1 MQKRFLLLV
10 ATIFAALSCW
20 AQGTGTYSTDPSPL
34 NADKEGTFIWKDT
47 NKIFGANDEL
57 YVHIGVLDETDTW
70 QNSPSK
76 WCDNSEKYKMTK
88 QSDGSW
94 KLVMGPT
101 VRDYFGATIAINK
114 IGVVVRNADG
124 TKQTKPDFYL
134 ECQDAALYCEIAG
147 LPSSGIVE
155 AGKAIDVVVNATKAS
170 DITLT
175 VTGPNGTET
184 FTTKDSKTLKQNY
197 TFAKQGDY
205 TFTAKSTTASENHE
219 VSAKVTARGA
229 VVNETRPAGTK
240 EGINIINDNTVTFVL
255 FDCDKNG
262 AYSECVF
269 WVGDNTDWD
278 IKSDYLMKRDNTNK
292 CWWITINGLEPGKE
306 YAFQYHV
313 IPKSGN
319 AIRFADPYSTK
330 ILDPWN
336 DKWIDKNVYPNL
348 REFPAKAWEQPA
360 TVFKTTGSDYKWE
373 VTDFTVK
380 NRDNLVIYELLLRDF
395 TTQKSLKAAMEKLPY
410 LQSLGVNAIELMP
423 VQEFDGNLSWGY
435 NPAYFYALD
444 KAYGT
449 DEDYRK
455 FIDECHKLGIAVFF
469 DVVYNHATG
478 NFPYCKLWW
487 DSANNKTSANNPWF
501 NVDAPHPF
509 SVFHDFNHEVPEV
522 KEYIKRNLVYLL
534 EEYKIDG
541 FRFDLTKGFTNRK
554 CTESTA
560 SNYDQSR
567 INILKEYNAAIKA
580 VRPDACM
587 ILEHLCAESEEKVLA
602 QDGMICWR
610 NMNNAYCQSAMG
622 YQSQSAVAAVYA
634 NGSNMP
640 KNGLVGY
647 MESHDEE
654 RTTYKAAKWGVS
666 GIKDS
671 NSNGSDDN
679 MLYDNVDT
687 NLATRMDQAIA
698 NVAQFLTVPGPKMI
712 WQFGELGYDYSINY
726 NGDRTAEKP
735 VKWEYAQDPERHRLW
750 MAYAK
755 LNTLRNY
762 HAELFTTDA
771 TFTYKL
777 NENDWTNGRFVTL
790 TSKDGNKSV
799 VVAINLTN
807 SNGNYTLTFP
817 KTGTWT
823 NLLTDETIQVSSTTY
838 SQSVPAHSCVIYTNF
853 EVTGVED
860 AVADKVEYSVYPNP
874 ASDYVY
880 TNAQGELSIYNVAG
894 NLVRQAEGNCV
905 EVRDLPSGM
914 YILNITNGNDS
925 QSVKFIKK

>member
-155 AGKAIDVVVNATKAS
+155 AGKAIDVVVNATKTS

-184 FTTKDSKTLKQNY
+184 FTAKGSKTLKQNY
-197 TFAKQGDY
+197 TFAKHGDY
-205 TFTAKSTTASENHE
+205 PFTAKSTTASENHE

-330 ILDPWN
+330 ILDP
-336 DKWIDKNVYPNL
+336 
-348 REFPAKAWEQPA
+348 
-360 TVFKTTGSDYKWE
+360 
-373 VTDFTVK
+373 
-380 NRDNLVIYELLLRDF
+380 
-395 TTQKSLKAAMEKLPY
+395 
-410 LQSLGVNAIELMP
+410 
-423 VQEFDGNLSWGY
+423 
-435 NPAYFYALD
+435 
-444 KAYGT
+444 GT
-449 DEDYRK
+449 
-455 FIDECHKLGIAVFF
+455 
-469 DVVYNHATG
+469 
-478 NFPYCKLWW
+478 
-487 DSANNKTSANNPWF
+487 
-501 NVDAPHPF
+501 
-509 SVFHDFNHEVPEV
+509 
-522 KEYIKRNLVYLL
+522 
-534 EEYKIDG
+534 
-541 FRFDLTKGFTNRK
+541 
-554 CTESTA
+554 
-560 SNYDQSR
+560 
-567 INILKEYNAAIKA
+567 
-580 VRPDACM
+580 
-587 ILEHLCAESEEKVLA
+587 
-602 QDGMICWR
+602 
-610 NMNNAYCQSAMG
+610 
-622 YQSQSAVAAVYA
+622 
-634 NGSNMP
+634 
-640 KNGLVGY
+640 
-647 MESHDEE
+647 
-654 RTTYKAAKWGVS
+654 
-666 GIKDS
+666 
-671 NSNGSDDN
+671 
-679 MLYDNVDT
+679 
-687 NLATRMDQAIA
+687 
-698 NVAQFLTVPGPKMI
+698 
-712 WQFGELGYDYSINY
+712 
-726 NGDRTAEKP
+726 
-735 VKWEYAQDPERHRLW
+735 
-750 MAYAK
+750 
-755 LNTLRNY
+755 
-762 HAELFTTDA
+762 
-771 TFTYKL
+771 
-777 NENDWTNGRFVTL
+777 TNG
-790 TSKDGNKSV
+790 
-799 VVAINLTN
+799 
-807 SNGNYTLTFP
+807 
-817 KTGTWT
+817 
-823 NLLTDETIQVSSTTY
+823 
-838 SQSVPAHSCVIYTNF
+838 
-853 EVTGVED
+853 
-860 AVADKVEYSVYPNP
+860 
-874 ASDYVY
+874 
-880 TNAQGELSIYNVAG
+880 
-894 NLVRQAEGNCV
+894 
-905 EVRDLPSGM
+905 
-914 YILNITNGNDS
+914 
-925 QSVKFIKK
+925 

>member
-1 MQKRFLLLV
+1 MQKRILLLL
-10 ATIFAALSCW
+10 ATIFASLSAW
-20 AQGTGTYSTDPSPL
+20 AAVGSYTTSPSPL
-34 NADKEGTFIWKDT
+34 DADQEGSLIWTDT
-47 NKIFGANDEL
+47 NKIFGASDEL
-57 YVHIGVLDETDTW
+57 YVHIGVLDEDDVW
-70 QNSPSK
+70 HNAPSK
-76 WCDNSEKYKMTK
+76 WCDNSDKYKMTK

-101 VRDYFGATIAINK
+101 VREYFGAEIAVTK
-114 IGVVVRNADG
+114 IGVVVRNANGD
-124 TKQTKPDFYL
+124 KQTSPDFYL
-134 ECQDAALYCEIAG
+134 ECTDAALYAEITGIPA
-147 LPSSGIVE
+147 SGIVE
-155 AGKAIDVVVNATKAS
+155 SGKAIALTVNATKTA
-170 DITLT
+170 DLTLT
-175 VTGPNGTET
+175 VTGPDGTKT
-184 FTTKDSKTLKQNY
+184 FTAKASKSLTQNY
-197 TFAKQGDY
+197 TFAQQGDY
-205 TFTAKSTTASENHE
+205 TITAKAATASETHE
-219 VSAKVTARGA
+219 VSANVVARGA
-229 VVNETRPAGTK
+229 VVNETRPAGTI
-240 EGINIINDNTVTFVL
+240 EGINIIDKNTVTLVL

-262 AYSECVF
+262 AYSDCVF
-269 WVGDNTDWD
+269 YVGDNTDWEL
-278 IKSDYLMKRDNTNK
+278 SSNYLMKRDNTNK
-292 CWWITINGLEPGKE
+292 CWWITISGLEEGKE

-313 IPKSGN
+313 VPKSGD

-336 DKWIDKNVYPNL
+336 DKWIDKNVYPGL

-360 TVFKTTGSDYKWE
+360 TVFKTTGSDYEWE

-395 TTQKSLKAAMEKLPY
+395 TTEKSLKAAMKKLPY

-435 NPAYFYALD
+435 NPSYFFALD

-487 DSANNKTSANNPWF
+487 DSANNKTASNNPWF

-509 SVFHDFNHEVPEV
+509 SVFHDFNHEVAEV
-522 KEYIKRNLVYLL
+522 KAYIKRNLQYLL

-541 FRFDLTKGFTNRK
+541 FRFDLTKGFTNRQ

-567 INILKEYNAAIKA
+567 IDILKEYNAAIKA

-587 ILEHLCAESEEKVLA
+587 ILEHLCGESEERVLA

-610 NMNNAYCQSAMG
+610 NMNYAYCQSAMG
-622 YQSQSAVAAVYA
+622 YQSGSDVTGVYA

-654 RTTYKAAKWGVS
+654 RTTYKATQWGS
-666 GIKDS
+666 GLVKTD
-671 NSNGSDDN
+671 
-679 MLYDNVDT
+679 
-687 NLATRMDQAIA
+687 LAARMNQAIA

-712 WQFGELGYDYSINY
+712 WQFGELGYDYSIEY

-735 VKWEYAQDPERHRLW
+735 VKWDYRTDPERHRLW

-762 HAELFTTDA
+762 HAELFATDA
-771 TFTYKL
+771 AFTYKL
-777 NENDWTNGRFVTL
+777 SQNDWTNGRFVTL

-799 VVAINLTN
+799 VAAINLTGTD
-807 SNGNYTLTFP
+807 GNYTITFP

-823 NLLTDETIQVSSTTY
+823 NLLTDETLEVTNTSMTH
-838 SQSVPAHSCVIYTNF
+838 SVPKNSCVIYTNF
-853 EVTGVED
+853 EVTGVD
-860 AVADKVEYSVYPNP
+860 DVVSDKVEYTVYPNP
-874 ASDYVY
+874 ADDYVY
-880 TNAQGELSIYNVAG
+880 TNAQGVLRVFNIAG
-894 NLVRQAEGNCV
+894 NLVKQAEGNCV
-905 EVRDLPSGM
+905 EIRDLPTGM
-914 YILNITNGNDS
+914 YILNITNGNKS
-925 QSVKFIKK
+925 QSMKFVKK

>member
-1 MQKRFLLLV
+1 MQKKFLLLV
-10 ATIFAALSCW
+10 ATIFTALSSW
-20 AQGTGTYSTDPSPL
+20 AAVGSYITDPTPL
-34 NADKEGTFIWKDT
+34 NADKEGTLIWTDSD
-47 NKIFGANDEL
+47 KIFGATDEL
-57 YVHIGVLDETDTW
+57 YVHIGVLDAEDVW
-70 QNSPSK
+70 HNAPAQ

-88 QSDGSW
+88 QDDGTW

-101 VRDYFGATIAINK
+101 IREYFGATIEICK

-124 TKQTKPDFYL
+124 SKQTKPDFYID
-134 ECQDAALYCEIAG
+134 CTDAALYGEIVG

-155 AGKAIDVVVNATKAS
+155 AGQALDITVNATKTA

-175 VTGPNGTET
+175 VAGPDGKEDFTAKATTEM
-184 FTTKDSKTLKQNY
+184 KQKY

-205 TFTAKSTTASENHE
+205 TFTAKVVAGTETHE
-219 VSAKVTARGA
+219 VSATVASCGA
-229 VVNETRPAGTK
+229 VTNEARPAGVK
-240 EGINIINDNTVTFVL
+240 EGINVIDENTVTFVL
-255 FDCDKNG
+255 FDSDKNG
-262 AYSECVF
+262 AYSQRVF
-269 WVGDNTDWD
+269 WVGDNTDWAL
-278 IKSDYLMKRDNTNK
+278 KSEYMMKRDNTNK
-292 CWWITINGLEPGKE
+292 CWWITIGDLEPGKE

-313 IPKSGN
+313 ITKDGE

-336 DKWIDKNVYPNL
+336 DKWIDESIYPDL

-360 TVFKTTGSDYKWE
+360 TAFKTTGSDYKWE

-395 TTQKSLKAAMEKLPY
+395 TAEKSLKAAMEKLPY

-449 DEDYRK
+449 DEDYRM

-487 DSANNKTSANNPWF
+487 DSKNNKTAANNPWF

-541 FRFDLTKGFTNRK
+541 FRFDLTKGFTNRQ

-580 VRPDACM
+580 ARPDACM
-587 ILEHLCAESEEKVLA
+587 ILEHLCSESEEKVLA

-622 YQSQSAVAAVYA
+622 YQSDSNVTGVYA

-679 MLYDNVDT
+679 LLYDNVDT
-687 NLATRMDQAIA
+687 NLATRIDQAIA

-735 VKWEYAQDPERHRLW
+735 VKWEYKNNPERRRLLE
-750 MAYAK
+750 AYSK
-755 LNTLRNY
+755 INTLRNY
-762 HAELFTTDA
+762 HAELFATDA
-771 TFTYKL
+771 TFSYKL
-777 NENDWTNGRFVTL
+777 AQNDWANGRHITL

-799 VVAINLTN
+799 VVAVNLT
-807 SNGNYTLTFP
+807 STAGNYTLTFP

-823 NLLTDETIQVSSTTY
+823 NLITNETLEVSST
-838 SQSVPAHSCVIYTNF
+838 SMNISVPAHNCVIYTNF

-860 AVADKVEYSVYPNP
+860 VVTDKVEYTVFPNP

-880 TNAQGELSIYNVAG
+880 TNAQGELSIYNIAG
-894 NLVRQAEGNCV
+894 NLVKQAEGNCV
-905 EVRDLPSGM
+905 EVRDLPAGM
-914 YILNITNGNDS
+914 YILNITNGNNS
-925 QSVKFIKK
+925 QSMKFIKK

>member
-1 MQKRFLLLV
+1 MQKNFLLLI
-10 ATIFAALSCW
+10 ATIFTALTALAADS
-20 AQGTGTYSTDPSPL
+20 QGTYTTTPSPL
-34 NADKEGTFIWKDT
+34 NADQEGTFTWSDKD
-47 NKIFGANDEL
+47 KIFASSDQL
-57 YVHIGVLDETDTW
+57 YVHIGVVDDTDTW
-70 QNSPSK
+70 HNGPSK

-88 QSDGSW
+88 NSDGSW
-94 KLVMGPT
+94 SLTMGPT
-101 VRDYFGATIAINK
+101 VREYFGASIEMK
-114 IGVVVRNADG
+114 RIGVVVRNADG
-124 TKQTKPDFYL
+124 SKQTRPDIML
-134 ECQDAALYCEIAG
+134 ECTDAALYAEIQG
-147 LPSSGIVE
+147 LPASGIISVGE
-155 AGKAIDVVVNATKAS
+155 KATITVMATKKA
-170 DITLT
+170 DITLDI
-175 VTGPNGTET
+175 TGPNGTET
-184 FTTKDSKTLKQNY
+184 FNSANSSSLVKVY
-197 TFAKQGDY
+197 TFAQKGEY
-205 TFTAKSTTASENHE
+205 NI
-219 VSAKVTARGA
+219 SAKVTNGSETHQTSSKLVVRDA
-229 VVNETRPAGTK
+229 VTEQVRPAGTI
-240 EGINIINDNTVTFVL
+240 EGINIIDENTVTFVL

-262 AYSECVF
+262 AYSDCVF
-269 WVGDNTDWD
+269 WVGDNTDWELKND
-278 IKSDYLMKRDNTNK
+278 FLMKRDNTNK
-292 CWWITINGLEPGKE
+292 CWWLTVTGLEPGKE

-313 IPKSGN
+313 VPKNGD

-336 DKWIDKNVYPNL
+336 DKWIDKNVYPGL

-360 TVFKTTGSDYKWE
+360 TAFTTTGSTYEWQ
-373 VTDFTVK
+373 VTDFTVE

-435 NPAYFYALD
+435 NPCYFYALD

-449 DEDYRK
+449 DDDYRM
-455 FIDECHKLGIAVFF
+455 FIDECHKLGIAVFI

-487 DSANNKTSANNPWF
+487 NSTNSKTAANNPWF

-534 EEYKIDG
+534 EEYKVDG

-554 CTESTA
+554 CNESTA

-567 INILKEYNAAIKA
+567 VNILKEYNAAIKA

-587 ILEHLCAESEEKVLA
+587 ILEHLCDESEERVLA
-602 QDGMICWR
+602 QDGMMCWR
-610 NMNNAYCQSAMG
+610 NMNYAYCQSAMG
-622 YQSQSAVAAVYA
+622 YQSGSGVAGVYA

-654 RTTYKAAKWGVS
+654 RTTYKAQQYGYMTVK
-666 GIKDS
+666 
-671 NSNGSDDN
+671 
-679 MLYDNVDT
+679 T
-687 NLATRMDQAIA
+687 NEAVRMDQAIA

-755 LNTLRNY
+755 LNNLRNY
-762 HAELFTTDA
+762 HAELFATDA

-777 NENDWTNGRFVTL
+777 NESDWTNGRFVTL

-799 VVAINLTN
+799 VVAINLTHN
-807 SNGNYTLTFP
+807 DGNYTMTFP

-823 NLLTDETIQVSSTTY
+823 NLLTDETIEVSSTSF
-838 SQSVPAHSCVIYTNF
+838 SQSVPAHNCVIYVNF
-853 EVTGVED
+853 EPTGVD
-860 AVADKVEYSVYPNP
+860 NVINDKVEYTLYPNP

-880 TNAQGELSIYNVAG
+880 TNAQGELSIFNIAG
-894 NLVRQAEGNCV
+894 NLVKQANGNCV
-905 EVRDLPSGM
+905 EIKDLPAGM
-914 YILNITNGNDS
+914 YILNIKNGRET
-925 QSVKFIKK
+925 QSLKFVKK

>member
-1 MQKRFLLLV
+1 MLKKLLLVV
-10 ATIFAALSCW
+10 ATIFAAASSW
-20 AQGTGTYSTDPSPL
+20 AQTGTYTTNPSPL
-34 NADKEGTFIWKDT
+34 NADQEGTLIWTDT
-47 NKIFGANDEL
+47 NKIFGANDQL
-57 YVHIGVLDETDTW
+57 YVHIGVLDATDTW
-70 QNSPSK
+70 QHGPSE
-76 WCDNSEKYKMTK
+76 WCDNSDKYKMTK
-88 QSDGSW
+88 QDDGSW

-101 VRDYFGATIAINK
+101 VREYFGATIEVTK

-124 TKQTKPDFYL
+124 SKQTRPDFYL
-134 ECQDAALYCEIAG
+134 ECTDAALYCEIAG
-147 LPSSGIVE
+147 LPASGIVE
-155 AGKAIDVVVNATKAS
+155 TGKAIDITVNATKAA
-170 DITLT
+170 DLTLE
-175 VTGPNGTET
+175 VKGPNGTET
-184 FTTKDSKTLKQNY
+184 FTASASKTYTKNY
-197 TFAKQGDY
+197 NFTQQGDY
-205 TFTAKSTTASENHE
+205 TITATAKTASENHT
-219 VSAKVTARGA
+219 VSSKITACGA

-240 EGINIINDNTVTFVL
+240 EGINIIDDNTVTFVL

-262 AYSECVF
+262 GYSDRIF
-269 WVGDNTDWD
+269 WVGDNTDWEL
-278 IKSDYLMKRDNTNK
+278 KSDYMMKRDNTNK

-306 YAFQYHV
+306 YAMQYHV
-313 IPKSGN
+313 VPKNGE

-336 DKWIDKNVYPNL
+336 DKWIDANVYPNL

-360 TVFKTTGSDYKWE
+360 TVFKTTGSEYQWE

-395 TTQKSLKAAMEKLPY
+395 TTEKSLKAAMEKLPY

-449 DEDYRK
+449 DEDYRT
-455 FIDECHKLGIAVFF
+455 FIDECHKLGIAVFL

-487 DSANNKTSANNPWF
+487 DSSNNKTAANNPWF

-541 FRFDLTKGFTNRK
+541 FRFDLTKGFTNRQ
-554 CTESTA
+554 CNESTA

-580 VRPDACM
+580 VRPDACV
-587 ILEHLCAESEEKVLA
+587 ILEHFCAESEEKALA
-602 QDGMICWR
+602 QDGMMCWR
-610 NMNNAYCQSAMG
+610 NMNYAYCQSAMG
-622 YQSQSAVAAVYA
+622 YQSGSGVAGVYA
-634 NGSNMP
+634 NGSSMP
-640 KNGLVGY
+640 KNSLIGF

-654 RTTYKAAKWGVS
+654 RTAYKATQWG
-666 GIKDS
+666 
-671 NSNGSDDN
+671 
-679 MLYDNVDT
+679 
-687 NLATRMDQAIA
+687 NLLVKTDMSVRINQAIA

-712 WQFGELGYDYSINY
+712 WQFGELGYDFSIEY

-735 VKWEYAQDPERHRLW
+735 VRWDYNQDPERRRLW
-750 MAYAK
+750 SAYSK

-762 HAELFTTDA
+762 HAELFATDA
-771 TFTYKL
+771 TFTHKL
-777 NENDWTNGRFVTL
+777 NESDWTNGRHVSL

-799 VVAINLTN
+799 VAAINLTAN
-807 SNGNYTLTFP
+807 AGNYTVTFP

-823 NLLTDETIQVSSTTY
+823 NLISGETLEVSNASM
-838 SQSVPAHSCVIYTNF
+838 SLSVPANNCVIYTNF

-860 AVADKVEYSVYPNP
+860 AVADKVEYTVYPNP

-894 NLVRQAEGNCV
+894 NLVKQAEGNCV

-914 YILNITNGNDS
+914 YILNITNGNNS
-925 QSVKFIKK
+925 QSMKFIKK